1 MARFVK
7 GSEEAKAYM
16 ASIRGKK
23 KAPSEEKMEMMEK
36 KKNPK
41 KARATKGSEEA
52 KEMMA
57 RVRSAKKK

>member
-23 KAPSEEKMEMMEK
+23 VVSTEEKKERK
-36 KKNPK
+36 QNPNK
-41 KARATKGSEEA
+41 SRATKGSEEA
-52 KEMMA
+52 KAMMA
-57 RVRSAKKK
+57 KVRSAKRK